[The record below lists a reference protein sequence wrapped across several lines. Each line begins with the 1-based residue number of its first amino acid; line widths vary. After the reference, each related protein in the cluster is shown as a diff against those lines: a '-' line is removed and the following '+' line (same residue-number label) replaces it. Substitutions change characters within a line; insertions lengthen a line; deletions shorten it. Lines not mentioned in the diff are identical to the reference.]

1 MYFYI
6 QIFQK
11 YLPPTKCQTSFTFQF
26 WTKKKWSFIRKY
38 LQIKVSIQMKAMR
51 SYNIWEFS
59 LILNYPNSW
68 TVAIL
73 DNEENRMHVQSS
85 ICSSCSTSCCSLFC
99 LPWGEAKVILV
110 VCGLTVPAS
119 SLCYSPLYES
129 TVCMKMAAQD
139 ATGPNLHTWFHFAG
153 WRLMGALL
161 PHHTFAPH
169 LCRQF
174 VLKFWSPRG
183 DW

>member
-1 MYFYI
+1 
-6 QIFQK
+6 
-11 YLPPTKCQTSFTFQF
+11 
-26 WTKKKWSFIRKY
+26 
-38 LQIKVSIQMKAMR
+38 MKRTGCM
-51 SYNIWEFS
+51 FS
-59 LILNYPNSW
+59 LPFVPPAPHHAVL
-68 TVAIL
+68 
-73 DNEENRMHVQSS
+73 
-85 ICSSCSTSCCSLFC
+85 CSVFL
-99 LPWGEAKVILV
+99 GERPFMVILV

-119 SLCYSPLYES
+119 SLCCSPLYES

-174 VLKFWSPRG
+174 VLEFWSPRG
-183 DW
+183 IGRCGFVPLSFSSCWISNEDNSLEDVWMSTFFLKNIQRRF